1 MLPTRYWNEGC
12 SVMLLLLTHTQMDIK
27 RGSGCPHA
35 VASLWMLLWYHIQ
48 DHSKGLLA
56 LEHRDRGL
64 HYVLHAYYHTVPTNA
79 NPPSTS
85 AAPMTLF
92 TRTPTVC
99 LFVRRYG
106 DILEAL
112 RPALL
117 LSLTAGQ
124 GARGTDAAAAGAA
137 TCPPAVPALLI
148 APFWEVVVVVMV
160 LLLLLLLRR
169 LLLFLL
175 LLAYLG
181 YVVVGVGVSGRAVE
195 GIVAAVI
202 PGLAE
207 HVVGDLQTLVAGAGR
222 FQEGQRLPPALRHLS
237 LQGCCSDHPPLSPP
251 PPAFLSLQPSTTDV
265 QRARSHDL
273 HYTLPLFFFRSEL

>member
-1 MLPTRYWNEGC
+1 
-12 SVMLLLLTHTQMDIK
+12 MLLLLTHTQMDIK
-27 RGSGCPHA
+27 RASGCPHA
-35 VASLWMLLWYHIQ
+35 VASLWMLLWHHIQ

-56 LEHRDRGL
+56 LEH
-64 HYVLHAYYHTVPTNA
+64 HVLHAYYHTVPTNA
-79 NPPSTS
+79 NPPSTP

-92 TRTPTVC
+92 TITPTVC

-106 DILEAL
+106 DILQAL

-117 LSLTAGQ
+117 FSLTAGQ

-160 LLLLLLLRR
+160 LLLLLLRR
-169 LLLFLL
+169 LLLLLL

-181 YVVVGVGVSGRAVE
+181 YVVVGVGVPGGAVE

-237 LQGCCSDHPPLSPP
+237 LQGCYSDHPPLPPPPP

-265 QRARSHDL
+265 QRASSHDL
-273 HYTLPLFFFRSEL
+273 HYTLPLFFF

>member
-1 MLPTRYWNEGC
+1 
-12 SVMLLLLTHTQMDIK
+12 MLLLLTHTQMDIK
-27 RGSGCPHA
+27 RASGCPHA
-35 VASLWMLLWYHIQ
+35 VASLWMLLWHHIQ

-56 LEHRDRGL
+56 LEHRNRGL

-79 NPPSTS
+79 KPPSTP

-92 TRTPTVC
+92 TITPTVC

-106 DILEAL
+106 DILQAL

-148 APFWEVVVVVMV
+148 APFWEVVVVMV

-169 LLLFLL
+169 LLLLLL

-181 YVVVGVGVSGRAVE
+181 YVVVGVGVSGGAVE

-207 HVVGDLQTLVAGAGR
+207 HIVGDLQTLVAGAGR

-237 LQGCCSDHPPLSPP
+237 LQGCCSDHPPLPP
-251 PPAFLSLQPSTTDV
+251 PHLPSSSLFNLPPQMCSVQAVTICTTPSP
-265 QRARSHDL
+265 
-273 HYTLPLFFFRSEL
+273 YFFFRSEL

>member
-1 MLPTRYWNEGC
+1 
-12 SVMLLLLTHTQMDIK
+12 MLLPLTHTQMDIK
-27 RGSGCPHA
+27 RASGCPHA
-35 VASLWMLLWYHIQ
+35 VASLWMLLWHHIQ

-64 HYVLHAYYHTVPTNA
+64 HSVLHAYYHIVPTN
-79 NPPSTS
+79 
-85 AAPMTLF
+85 APMTLF
-92 TRTPTVC
+92 TITPTVC

-106 DILEAL
+106 DILQAL

-124 GARGTDAAAAGAA
+124 GARGTDAATAGAA

-148 APFWEVVVVVMV
+148 APFWEVVVVMV
-160 LLLLLLLRR
+160 LLLLLLRR
-169 LLLFLL
+169 LLLLLL

-181 YVVVGVGVSGRAVE
+181 YVVVGVGVSGGAVE

-237 LQGCCSDHPPLSPP
+237 LQGCCSDHPPLPP
-251 PPAFLSLQPSTTDV
+251 PTS
-265 QRARSHDL
+265 R
-273 HYTLPLFFFRSEL
+273 LPLSSTFHRGCAACKQSRFALHPPLIFFF